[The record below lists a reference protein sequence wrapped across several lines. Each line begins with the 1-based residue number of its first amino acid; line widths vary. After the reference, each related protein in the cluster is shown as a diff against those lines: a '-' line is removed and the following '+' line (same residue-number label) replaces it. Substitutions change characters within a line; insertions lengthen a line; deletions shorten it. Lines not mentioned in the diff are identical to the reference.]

1 MSIETKSILVVDD
14 EPKVRSLLRR
24 CLEMD
29 GYEVIEAENGE
40 QVHSAIINHTV
51 DLITLDLNLG
61 SESGLTIASEIRAT
75 SHIPIIMVTGKG
87 EVIDTVVGLEI
98 GADDYISKPFHVR
111 EVQARVRSVIRRTGT
126 NSAKLNRS
134 IEAKDTSERGNVYQ
148 FDGWMVDSNN
158 LKVRDRNGSLA
169 DLTTGDLQ
177 LLMVFLKNPKR
188 VLSRDQLLDHL
199 NGQEWTPYDRV
210 IDNKVA
216 RLRKKLETN
225 PAKPGIIKTVRGI
238 GYLFS
243 SDVEI
248 V

>member
-1 MSIETKSILVVDD
+1 MISTLLHKRKSVHQTGGT
-14 EPKVRSLLRR
+14 P
-24 CLEMD
+24 

>member
-1 MSIETKSILVVDD
+1 
-14 EPKVRSLLRR
+14 
-24 CLEMD
+24 